1 MALRRVSV
9 KDLGEDQGIVY
20 LLQIDLDEKSVVKI
34 GITQRKIEE
43 RVVEILTSVFKFY
56 RYFPRCYPKR
66 FTKTSEI
73 FKKEAILH
81 RYFADRQ
88 YIPQHAFGGS
98 TELFDI
104 TLDEA
109 VAAYER
115 VLEGEDINE
124 GKDK

>member
-34 GITQRKIEE
+34 GVTSRSKIQE
-43 RVVEILTSVFKFY
+43 RVLEILGSLFTAY
-56 RYFPRCYPKR
+56 RVFPRIYPKR
-66 FTKTSEI
+66 FTRTTEI
-73 FKKEAILH
+73 YKKEAILH

-88 YIPQHAFGGS
+88 YTPEKVFSGC
-98 TELFDI
+98 TECFDI

-109 VAAYER
+109 VEVYEK
-115 VLEGEDINE
+115 VLKGEDI
-124 GKDK
+124 